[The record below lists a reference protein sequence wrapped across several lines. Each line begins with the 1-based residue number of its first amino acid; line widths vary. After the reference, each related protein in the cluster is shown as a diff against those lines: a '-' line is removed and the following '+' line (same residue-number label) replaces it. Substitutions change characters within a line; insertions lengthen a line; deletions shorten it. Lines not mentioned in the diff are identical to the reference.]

1 MDTHTFSQDGGD
13 AGGFPIAYEH
23 EDPVS
28 LELFRDLLHR
38 CLSIEDDVRFWDYL
52 EKGIHTI
59 ERDMTPEAIA
69 RFEYAADYVL
79 VFHGMPG
86 WTSMKHRQGA
96 NGTATPAF
104 GTA

>member
-23 EDPVS
+23 EGPVS

-38 CLSIEDDVRFWDYL
+38 CLSIEYHVRFWDYL